1 MKIFKK
7 SLSHE
12 LIYTATALFFILI
25 GIIVAQR
32 AGFLVG
38 SAAKGWIPN
47 DAIMT
52 MLGFSLIRYLPII
65 MSLTTFLAVLMT
77 LSRWYRDSEII
88 IWFTAGLGITKWV
101 RPIISFAIPVVIV
114 IALLSFFVMPW
125 ATQKTEDYRVE
136 IESRDESTSLSPG
149 VFNESNS
156 EGLNKP
162 ERVYYVESFNELGDV
177 FKNVFIQST
186 QHEETGIMVAAKGSK
201 FTAENGDL
209 FILLEN
215 GRRYQGEPNTAEI
228 STTEFERHAIR
239 LETKE
244 LAEEPIKVGTIPST
258 VLFASDAPS
267 YQAELHS
274 RLGIPISAIILALL
288 AIPLSFVDP
297 RAGRSL
303 NLMLAILIFII
314 YSNML
319 NIFEAWVTQSKVST
333 FVGLWPVHFAFALLT
348 VYLFHRRN
356 QLLPILPTGLNLIP
370 NFAKRKKE
378 KSA

>member
-77 LSRWYRDSEII
+77 LSRWYRDSEMI

-136 IESRDESTSLSPG
+136 IESRDES
-149 VFNESNS
+149 
-156 EGLNKP
+156 
-162 ERVYYVESFNELGDV
+162 RC
-177 FKNVFIQST
+177 I
-186 QHEETGIMVAAKGSK
+186 
-201 FTAENGDL
+201 
-209 FILLEN
+209 
-215 GRRYQGEPNTAEI
+215 
-228 STTEFERHAIR
+228 
-239 LETKE
+239 
-244 LAEEPIKVGTIPST
+244 
-258 VLFASDAPS
+258 
-267 YQAELHS
+267 
-274 RLGIPISAIILALL
+274 
-288 AIPLSFVDP
+288 
-297 RAGRSL
+297 
-303 NLMLAILIFII
+303 
-314 YSNML
+314 
-319 NIFEAWVTQSKVST
+319 
-333 FVGLWPVHFAFALLT
+333 
-348 VYLFHRRN
+348 
-356 QLLPILPTGLNLIP
+356 
-370 NFAKRKKE
+370 
-378 KSA
+378 